1 MKAIV
6 IHEYGGP
13 DVLIYQD
20 VPDPVAGPGEVV
32 VRVHAVSV
40 NRTLDVSV
48 RAGNQLQRGAILPL
62 IPGVD
67 PSGVVTSVGDG
78 VTGHKIGDRVAV
90 LSHAFSTNP
99 GAHAGRARNAQGQ
112 DEMIGIHRPGGAAEL
127 VATPSSH
134 IFPIPDGVPFA
145 DATVISRHGPTAYN
159 LLVHMADLQPGEW
172 VMIMGASGN
181 LGTLGIQIAKTLGAN
196 VIAVAGGDDRVRI
209 GLDLGA
215 DHGINYS
222 THDLTDEAK
231 RLTGGAGVNVVFD
244 NIANPETLP
253 KAIASLARHGRLV
266 TAGAHGGPIVP
277 VDFYLVYHNL
287 LKIMGSP
294 GSRMADLAPCFEAA
308 AAGKLHARV
317 ERIMKLSE
325 AAEAHRM
332 VENSPGMGKI
342 ILDPTLG

>member
-13 DVLIYQD
+13 DVLKYED
-20 VPDPVAGPGEVV
+20 FPDPVAGPGDIVV
-32 VRVHAVSV
+32 QVHAVSV

-48 RAGNQLQRGAILPL
+48 RSGNQMQRGARLPL

-67 PSGVVTSVGDG
+67 PSGVVTALGDG
-78 VTGHKIGDRVAV
+78 VTNRTIGDRVAV
-90 LSHAFSTNP
+90 LSHAFSATP
-99 GAHAGRARNAQGQ
+99 GAHAGRPRNAQGQ

-127 VATPSSH
+127 VATPATH
-134 IFPIPDGVPFA
+134 TFPIPDGVPFA

-159 LLVHMADLQPGEW
+159 LLVHLADLQPGEW

-215 DHGINYS
+215 DHGINYN

-231 RLTGGAGVNVVFD
+231 RLTDGKGVNVVFD
-244 NIANPETLP
+244 NIANPDSLP
-253 KAIASLARHGRLV
+253 KAIAAMAQRGRLV

-277 VDFYLVYHNL
+277 VNFYQIYHNL

-294 GSRMADLAPCFEAA
+294 GSRMEDLAPCFEAA

-325 AAEAHRM
+325 APEAHRL
-332 VENSPGMGKI
+332 VENFPGTGKI

>member
-1 MKAIV
+1 MKAIF

-13 DVLIYQD
+13 DVLTYQD
-20 VPDPVAGPGEVV
+20 APDPVAGPREVV

-40 NRTLDVSV
+40 NRTLDIAV
-48 RAGNQLQRGAILPL
+48 RAGRQQQRGVTLPL

-67 PSGVVTSVGDG
+67 PSGVVVSVGDG
-78 VTGHKIGDRVAV
+78 VADRKIGDRVAV
-90 LSHAFSTNP
+90 LSHAFSSVP
-99 GAHAGRARNAQGQ
+99 GDHAGRPRNARGQ

-127 VATPSSH
+127 VKTPASH
-134 IFPIPDGVPFA
+134 SFPIPDGVPFA

-159 LLVHMADLQPGEW
+159 LLVHMADLRPGEW
-172 VMIMGASGN
+172 VLIMGASGN

-196 VIAVAGGDDRVRI
+196 VIAVAGSDERVRI

-215 DHGINYS
+215 DHGINYR
-222 THDLTDEAK
+222 THDLTEEAK
-231 RLTGGAGVNVVFD
+231 RLTGGKGVDVVFD

-253 KAIASLARHGRLV
+253 KAIASLAQRGRLV

-308 AAGKLHARV
+308 AAGGLRARI
-317 ERIMKLSE
+317 ERVMKLSE
-325 AAEAHRM
+325 AAEAHRL
-332 VENSPGMGKI
+332 VEGSPGMGKI

>member
-13 DVLIYQD
+13 EVLKYQE
-20 VPDPVAGPGEVV
+20 VPDPVAGEGDVV

-40 NRTLDVSV
+40 NRTLDIAV
-48 RAGNQLQRGAILPL
+48 RAGRQKQRGITLPI

-67 PSGVVTSVGDG
+67 PSGVVTSLGAG
-78 VTGHKIGDRVAV
+78 VSDRKIGDRVAV
-90 LSHAFSTNP
+90 LSHAFSPNP
-99 GAHAGRARNAQGQ
+99 GDHAGRPRNARGQ

-127 VATPSSH
+127 VRTPASH
-134 IFPIPDGVPFA
+134 TFPIPANVPFA

-172 VMIMGASGN
+172 VLIMGASGN

-196 VIAVAGGDDRVRI
+196 VIAVAGSDDRVQI

-215 DHGINYS
+215 DHGINYR
-222 THDLTDEAK
+222 TQDLTEAAK
-231 RLTGGAGVNVVFD
+231 RLTGGKGVNVVYD

-253 KAIASLARHGRLV
+253 KAIAGLAQHGRLV
-266 TAGAHGGPIVP
+266 TAGAHGGPVVP
-277 VDFYLVYHNL
+277 VDFYIVYHNL
-287 LKIMGSP
+287 LKIMGNP
-294 GSRMADLAPCFEAA
+294 GSRMADLTPCFEAA
-308 AAGKLHARV
+308 AAGKLRARV
-317 ERIMKLSE
+317 ERILKLSR
-325 AAEAHRM
+325 AAEAHNL
-332 VENSPGMGKI
+332 VEESSGMGKI